1 VEPTLAG
8 ISLLLLQIAMGIGL
22 AACAG
27 LRAFLPLFVVGLAGR
42 LDVVPLTATFEW
54 MGSTPALVV
63 FGVAV
68 VTEILADKIPVVDH
82 FLDVAQSFVKPIAGT
97 VLAASVLTELTPL
110 QAAVLGLIT
119 GGAVSGVIHVTKAK
133 VRLASTATTAGL
145 GNPVISTLEDVG
157 AFFGSL
163 VAIWLPLL
171 LLLLLVA
178 AIILTWTLLR
188 RMRLPRSDFRA

>member
-178 AIILTWTLLR
+178 ATILTWTLLR

>member
-1 VEPTLAG
+1 MEPTLAG
-8 ISLLLLQIAMGIGL
+8 ISSLLFQIAMGIGL

-42 LDVVPLTATFEW
+42 FDVVPLTATFEW
-54 MGSTPALVV
+54 LGSTPALVV

-68 VTEILADKIPVVDH
+68 VAEILADKIPVVDH
-82 FLDVAQSFVKPIAGT
+82 FLDVAQSVVKPIAGT

-145 GNPVISTLEDVG
+145 GNPVISALEDIG

-178 AIILTWTLLR
+178 ATILTWTLLR
-188 RMRLPRSDFRA
+188 RIRRRSDFRA

>member
-8 ISLLLLQIAMGIGL
+8 ISSLLFQIAMGIGL

-42 LDVVPLTATFEW
+42 FDVVPLTATFEW
-54 MGSTPALVV
+54 LGSTPALVV

-68 VTEILADKIPVVDH
+68 VAEILADKIPVVDH
-82 FLDVAQSFVKPIAGT
+82 FLDVAQSVVKPIAGT

-145 GNPVISTLEDVG
+145 GNPVISALEDIG

-178 AIILTWTLLR
+178 ATILTWTLLR
-188 RMRLPRSDFRA
+188 RIRRRSDFRA